1 MKKILLFLLLI
12 ILFIKDSLEQ
22 NILKCPRGYIP
33 QCKKED
39 KNEDD
44 PTLSKNVQRCIC
56 VKLHK

>member
-22 NILKCPRGYIP
+22 NILKCPRGYIR

-39 KNEDD
+39 A
-44 PTLSKNVQRCIC
+44 PTLSKDVQRCIC